1 MKLIGSAAY
10 TVPKYPRAACCH
22 WKMLTAGG
30 NSLHSG
36 MLSCMSPC
44 FCPACW
50 LSPEGNETMLA
61 MFLTGGRN
69 ASPAGNIALVR
80 GEGKKIN
87 EFTKAGFLAA

>member
-1 MKLIGSAAY
+1 
-10 TVPKYPRAACCH
+10 
-22 WKMLTAGG
+22 
-30 NSLHSG
+30 
-36 MLSCMSPC
+36 
-44 FCPACW
+44 
-50 LSPEGNETMLA
+50 MLA

>member
-1 MKLIGSAAY
+1 MALQHTQCPNNLGLLVVTGKCL
-10 TVPKYPRAACCH
+10 
-22 WKMLTAGG
+22 LLGG

-36 MLSCMSPC
+36 MLSCMSPH
-44 FCPACW
+44 FCSACW

-69 ASPAGNIALVR
+69 ASPAGSIALVR